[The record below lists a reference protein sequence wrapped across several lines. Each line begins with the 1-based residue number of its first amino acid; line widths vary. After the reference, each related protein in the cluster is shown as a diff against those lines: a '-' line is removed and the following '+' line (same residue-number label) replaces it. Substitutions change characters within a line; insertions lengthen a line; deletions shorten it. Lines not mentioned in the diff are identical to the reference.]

1 MSEAC
6 TGWAVGLDD
15 FTLLQIIG
23 KGSYAKVLLARRT
36 KTGMICALKVIKK
49 ARFRDQREHVF
60 AER

>member
-6 TGWAVGLDD
+6 GGSVKLDD
-15 FTLLQIIG
+15 FTMLQIIG
-23 KGSYAKVLLARRT
+23 KGSYAKVLLARRI
-36 KTGMICALKVIKK
+36 KTGAICALKVIKK